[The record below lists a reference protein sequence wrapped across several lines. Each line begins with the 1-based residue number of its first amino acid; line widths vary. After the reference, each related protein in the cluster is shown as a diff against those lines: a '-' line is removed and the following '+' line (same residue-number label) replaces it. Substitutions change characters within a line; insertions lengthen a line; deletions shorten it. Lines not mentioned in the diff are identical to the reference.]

1 MAPMSEGG
9 QAGSG
14 DRSGA
19 ERRAS
24 GKPAS
29 NAGAPAGGPEEPEE
43 ADFAGALDF
52 EGKPLTRPEYISALV
67 HLYRGELYRA
77 TSWRMRLDNTT
88 NWAVLTTAGLLS
100 LSFGSRDPQSHFV
113 LLIGMALVTVF
124 WIFES
129 RRYRFADIWYS
140 RLRMVEENFYG
151 PILRRDLDS
160 PHTSWGLLVAE
171 DLFRPAFKITRK
183 EALRARFLR
192 NYWAIYGV
200 IGLAWSVR
208 IFMGPHGVDD
218 IKHKLTLGAL
228 PWWSPLVVIAAFL
241 LFLLV
246 LLTMT
251 TATHSERENDHW
263 KITP

>member
-1 MAPMSEGG
+1 MAPMSAGG

-14 DRSGA
+14 QRPEQNKAAAGSSAAGPGNPVDAADEA
-19 ERRAS
+19 EFE
-24 GKPAS
+24 G
-29 NAGAPAGGPEEPEE
+29 
-43 ADFAGALDF
+43 DLDF
-52 EGKPLTRPEYISALV
+52 ESKPLTRTEYISAVV

-140 RLRMVEENFYG
+140 RLRMLEENFYG

-160 PHTSWGLLVAE
+160 PHTSWGHLVAE

-200 IGLAWSVR
+200 IGMAWSVR
-208 IFMGPHGVDD
+208 IFMGPHGVED
-218 IKHKLTLGAL
+218 IKLKLTLGAL
-228 PWWSPLVVIAAFL
+228 PWWSPVAVIAAFL

-251 TATHSERENDHW
+251 TSSHSERENDHW
-263 KITP
+263 KISP